1 MKIFVITRF
10 SYIATN
16 DFKNFSN
23 NPIKKYKKILFNKNR
38 LNEKFNAFQKI
49 THPSIINQTYDNW
62 MWFIITSKFLP
73 DNYKKKLND
82 IINNNPRIKV
92 LFSENEENGGFHN
105 YKNYIVKNENYATM
119 RLDDDD
125 GININLFKKLQSYDN
140 SIYSNKYITFPLG
153 EKCTIKNN
161 NIVIGSKYNSPKI
174 ALGLTC
180 INNYVYK
187 RSHTKISNSQIII
200 DNFPNSYLLY
210 CGNATHSKRIF
221 N

>member
-10 SYIATN
+10 SYIANN
-16 DFKNFSN
+16 DFKDISSKHINE
-23 NPIKKYKKILFNKNR
+23 YKKILFNKNR
-38 LNEKFNAFQKI
+38 LNEKFDAFEKI
-49 THPSIINQTYDNW
+49 THPSIINQTYNNW

-92 LFSENEENGGFHN
+92 IFSENGGGGFQN
-105 YKNYIVKNENYATM
+105 YKKHIVENENYATM

-125 GININLFKKLQSYDN
+125 GINNNLFKKLQTYDN
-140 SIYSNKYITFPLG
+140 SIYNNKYITFPLG
-153 EKCTIKNN
+153 QRYTIKNN
-161 NIVIGSKYNSPKI
+161 KIVLGSKYNSPKI
-174 ALGLTC
+174 ALGLTR

-187 RSHTKISNSQIII
+187 TQHSKIPINNLII

-210 CGNATHSKRIF
+210 CGNATHSKRKF
-221 N
+221 H

>member
-23 NPIKKYKKILFNKNR
+23 NPIEIYKKKLFNKNR
-38 LNEKFNAFQKI
+38 LNEKFNAFKKI

-92 LFSENEENGGFHN
+92 IFSENGGGGFEN
-105 YKNYIVKNENYATM
+105 YKNHIIKNENYATM

-125 GININLFKKLQSYDN
+125 GININLFKKLQTYDN
-140 SIYSNKYITFPLG
+140 SIYNNKYITFPLG
-153 EKCTIKNN
+153 QRCTIKNN
-161 NIVIGSKYNSPKI
+161 KIVLGSKYNSPKI
-174 ALGLTC
+174 ALGLTR
-180 INNYVYK
+180 INNYVY
-187 RSHTKISNSQIII
+187 RTRHSKIPNNNLII

-210 CGNATHSKRIF
+210 CGNATHSKRKF